1 MRICGDSSVNLNAM
15 KTILNLLVA
24 GALISGFVSCKSFKD
39 LSKQKDGDD
48 VYYSMKDA
56 KKERA
61 AEKKRREEEAK
72 KKEEAAKQQQI
83 QENNAK
89 ALATSPGTDYY
100 DQPFD
105 YDDYYDYEYAARL
118 RRFNHPVQGNGYYDN
133 YYTNSYYYNQNPYYY
148 GTSIYNSYN
157 FWGPSA
163 YAYNY
168 CPSTYF
174 YYNSGWA
181 WGTGMYYGNPV
192 GYYDP
197 WANNGWG
204 YNPYYSYYPGWN
216 GGWYGPMTGIYSNYW
231 GGPFLGWSNGN
242 GGYGY
247 GNFGNNNNN
256 NYYFNSY
263 DNNSYYYGPRHTAS
277 ATDGRPVGSGGPAFG
292 ERFVNAVATEN
303 NIENAGIRDV
313 NRIVGVPAVS
323 SGANQNTEVR
333 GEAPVSSGGV
343 SSRPESGMPQ
353 GNSEGA
359 VGTPP
364 PVQRTET
371 APPPVNAN
379 TPAQPVQRTE
389 TVPPPPVQQ
398 QQAPPRNNTTP
409 PPPAPDYSKPRNDF
423 QAPSQT
429 QSRSES
435 GNTPSAPAPSNNGG
449 NNGGGNNGGSQP
461 RGNSGTSGS
470 RPR

>member
-1 MRICGDSSVNLNAM
+1 M
-15 KTILNLLVA
+15 KTILNLVVA
-24 GALISGFVSCKSFKD
+24 GALVAGFASCKGFKD

-61 AEKKRREEEAK
+61 AEKKRKEEEEK
-72 KKEEAAKQQQI
+72 KKQEAAKQQQI

-89 ALATSPGTDYY
+89 AMATSPGTDYY
-100 DQPFD
+100 EQPFD

-133 YYTNSYYYNQNPYYY
+133 YYTNSYYYNQNPYLY
-148 GTSIYNSYN
+148 GTSVYNSYN

-168 CPSTYF
+168 CPSSYF
-174 YYNSGWA
+174 YYNSGWQ
-181 WGTGMYYGNPV
+181 WGTGMYYGNPY

-197 WANNGWG
+197 WANSGWG
-204 YNPYYSYYPGWN
+204 YNPYYSFYPGWN

-247 GNFGNNNNN
+247 GGFGNNNNN

-263 DNNSYYYGPRHTAS
+263 DENSYYYGPRRTAS
-277 ATDGRPVGSGGPAFG
+277 SSDGRPVGSGGPAFG
-292 ERFVNAVATEN
+292 ERFVNAVAAEN
-303 NIENAGIRDV
+303 HIENATIQDV
-313 NRIVGVPAVS
+313 NRAVGVVPSSPVVAPAT
-323 SGANQNTEVR
+323 SGR
-333 GEAPVSSGGV
+333 GDAPSYNATDVA
-343 SSRPESGMPQ
+343 RPESGSAEQ
-353 GNSEGA
+353 GTSRD
-359 VGTPP
+359 VGTP
-364 PVQRTET
+364 
-371 APPPVNAN
+371 APVNSN
-379 TPAQPVQRTE
+379 TQPTMQRTE

-398 QQAPPRNNTTP
+398 QAPPVRNNTT
-409 PPPAPDYSKPRNDF
+409 PPAPDYSKPRNDY

-429 QSRSES
+429 QTRSES
-435 GNTPSAPAPSNNGG
+435 GGNTPNAPAPSNNGG
-449 NNGGGNNGGSQP
+449 NNGGSNGGSQP
-461 RGNSGTSGS
+461 RGNSGTSGTSGS

>member
-1 MRICGDSSVNLNAM
+1 M
-15 KTILNLLVA
+15 KTILNLMVA
-24 GALISGFVSCKSFKD
+24 GALVASLGSCKGFKD

-61 AEKKRREEEAK
+61 AEKKRKEEEEK
-72 KKEEAAKQQQI
+72 KKAEEARQQQI
-83 QENNAK
+83 NDNNAK
-89 ALATSPGTDYY
+89 AMATSPGTDYY

-133 YYTNSYYYNQNPYYY
+133 YYTNSYYYNQNPFYY
-148 GTSIYNSYN
+148 GTSVYNSYN

-168 CPSTYF
+168 CPSSYF
-174 YYNSGWA
+174 YYNSGWP
-181 WGTGMYYGNPV
+181 WGTGMYYGNPS

-216 GGWYGPMTGIYSNYW
+216 GGWYGPMTSVYSNYW

-242 GGYGY
+242 GSYGY

-263 DNNSYYYGPRHTAS
+263 DENSYYYGPRHTPVAS
-277 ATDGRPVGSGGPAFG
+277 DGRPAGSGGPAFG
-292 ERFVNAVATEN
+292 ERFVNAVAAEN

-313 NRIVGVPAVS
+313 NRVVGVVPATTATATPS
-323 SGANQNTEVR
+323 R
-333 GEAPVSSGGV
+333 GDAPVSNGNV
-343 SSRPESGMPQ
+343 NARPESSGVQ
-353 GNSEGA
+353 SGNQSGS
-359 VGTPP
+359 VIPPP
-364 PVQRTET
+364 PVQRTESPAPAQNRPEGT
-371 APPPVNAN
+371 PPPP
-379 TPAQPVQRTE
+379 PA
-389 TVPPPPVQQ
+389 PVQQ
-398 QQAPPRNNTTP
+398 QTAPGKNNAT
-409 PPPAPDYSKPRNDF
+409 PPAPDYSKPRNDY

-429 QSRSES
+429 QSRPES
-435 GNTPSAPAPSNNGG
+435 GNAPSPPSPSINGGG
-449 NNGGGNNGGSQP
+449 NNGGGNNSGQP
-461 RGNSGTSGS
+461 RGNSGSNGNTGS